1 MKLSDFCLAAVIGL
15 LGCNPFR
22 VCHSDSDC
30 PSLQRC
36 DTSLNSCV
44 AYGQFDGGVDSL
56 VEDGGIV
63 PRTLTYTSTLVTYTK
78 GLPIP
83 ENAPS
88 SEGGAVDSYS
98 VSPALPQGLAI
109 DASTGVIA
117 GTPTA
122 VTATGHYTVTAT
134 SRAGT
139 TSVTLT
145 ITVNDVPPPAL
156 YRVSGD
162 VSGLII
168 AGVTVRLSS
177 ASLDTTVTTDASGHF
192 AFDGVTPGSYTLT
205 PSLAGGYTFAPT
217 TLSVEVNKDVTVQSF
232 TSAGAHGI
240 SGTVSG
246 VAVVG
251 VTVQLS
257 GATSAT
263 TATDA
268 AGHYGFAGLANGT
281 YTVTPSL
288 AGGYLISPASRQ
300 VILTGASATSQD
312 FVSAGAYSITGAV
325 TGLVVAGVTMTLAIG
340 ATNVA
345 TATTDASGK
354 YGFAGLPNGSYSLA
368 PSRAGGYV
376 FSPAAASV
384 VVNGANVTGRS
395 FTSAGAYSVSGSITG
410 LLGGGVSGVTVTLSL
425 GETTL
430 ATTTSDA
437 SGRFSFSA
445 LANGSYTVKPTGAG
459 ILFGPE
465 SATATVKDQSVSGLD
480 FWVVV

>member
-30 PSLQRC
+30 PSPQRC
-36 DTSLNSCV
+36 DTSLSSCV

-56 VEDGGIV
+56 AEDGGTA

-98 VSPALPQGLAI
+98 VSPALPLGLAI
-109 DASTGVIA
+109 DASTGVIS

-122 VTATGHYTVTAT
+122 VTATGLYTVTAT
-134 SRAGT
+134 SRAGA

-145 ITVNDVPPPAL
+145 ITVNEVPPPAL

-162 VSGLII
+162 VSGAII
-168 AGVTVRLSS
+168 AGVTVRLSN

-205 PSLAGGYTFAPT
+205 PSHVGGYTFAPT

-246 VAVVG
+246 LAVAG

-257 GATSAT
+257 GAASAT

-268 AGHYGFAGLANGT
+268 AGHYGFAGLANGA
-281 YTVTPSL
+281 YAVTPSL

-300 VILTGASATSQD
+300 VILTGASASGQD

-325 TGLVVAGVTMTLAIG
+325 TGLVIAGVTVTLAIG
-340 ATNVA
+340 ATTVA

-354 YGFAGLPNGSYSLA
+354 YGFTGLPNGSYSLA

-395 FTSAGAYSVSGSITG
+395 FTSAGAYSVSGSITS
-410 LLGGGVSGVTVTLSL
+410 LLGASGITVTLSL
-425 GETTL
+425 GGTTL
-430 ATTTSDA
+430 ATTISDA
-437 SGRFSFSA
+437 SGSFRFSA
-445 LANGSYTVKPTGAG
+445 LANGSYTVTPSSAG
-459 ILFGPE
+459 IFTPE
-465 SATATVKDQSVSGLD
+465 YATATVNDQSVSGLN
-480 FWVVV
+480 FYVVL